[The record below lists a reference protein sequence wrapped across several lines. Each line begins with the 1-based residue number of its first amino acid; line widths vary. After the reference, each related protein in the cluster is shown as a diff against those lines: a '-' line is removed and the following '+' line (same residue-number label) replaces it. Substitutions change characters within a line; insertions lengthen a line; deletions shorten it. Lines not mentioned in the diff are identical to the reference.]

1 MFRLLYIPHNVWNT
15 ALDFPDVHSGQH
27 TDHGSQVM
35 ASRSLLYYL
44 LTINLT
50 QVTTSL
56 SLTFFISVID
66 KIKTFSASITV
77 LKKWGIVPGWRCG
90 QRTGVMMG
98 LQDPLLLSTPAALLL
113 STLYIGIPYKIL
125 FKETIV
131 MLRNNIWKTLLC
143 ENVLAK
149 LRRSNKLLLQYWGE
163 VIYIKERYASQVYTQ
178 WLFNA
183 CIHRCIHHPG
193 KGSKHFLHPE
203 AFCFPLFTE

>member
-1 MFRLLYIPHNVWNT
+1 MFRLLYFPHNVWNT

-56 SLTFFISVID
+56 SLTFFICVID

-77 LKKWGIVPGWRCG
+77 VKEMGYS
-90 QRTGVMMG
+90 TGVERWAEDRWHDG

-131 MLRNNIWKTLLC
+131 MLRNNI
-143 ENVLAK
+143 
-149 LRRSNKLLLQYWGE
+149 
-163 VIYIKERYASQVYTQ
+163 
-178 WLFNA
+178 
-183 CIHRCIHHPG
+183 
-193 KGSKHFLHPE
+193 
-203 AFCFPLFTE
+203 